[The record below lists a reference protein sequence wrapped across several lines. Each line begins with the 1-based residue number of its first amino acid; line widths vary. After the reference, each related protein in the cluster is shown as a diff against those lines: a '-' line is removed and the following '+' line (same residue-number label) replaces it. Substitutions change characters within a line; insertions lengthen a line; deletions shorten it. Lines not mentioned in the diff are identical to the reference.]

1 MDVTETLAPS
11 GDQLDAIELIGTP
24 RTFQITGVT
33 KGSAEQPVDISL
45 ADFPRAWRPGKSM
58 RRVLA
63 ACWGTDASVWVGRF
77 VTLYCDETVRFG
89 SEVVGGTRISA
100 LSDIDGTRKIPLII
114 KRGKSAVFTV
124 EPLTEAATRRVSR
137 GQVPASTTEPTR
149 EQIAACTDLDELRTM
164 WHASGAERKAQIEAR
179 NAELDTTAPVEGGEA

>member
-89 SEVVGGTRISA
+89 SEVVGGTRVSH
-100 LSDIDGTRKIPLII
+100 LSDIDGPRKIPLII

-124 EPLTEAATRRVSR
+124 QPLTE
-137 GQVPASTTEPTR
+137 PAPNPAPKPTTEPTR

-164 WHASGAERKAQIEAR
+164 WANAGPELRDQIEAR
-179 NAELDTTAPVEGGEA
+179 KAELDTTAPVEGDEA